1 MVKVTETVIA
11 KVALSEAVTETQRDS
26 GDDSDSYKKMT
37 HNKIT
42 VTETGVVTETGSERI
57 NDTVKVIGATQR

>member
-37 HNKIT
+37 LTIKL
-42 VTETGVVTETGSERI
+42 
-57 NDTVKVIGATQR
+57 Q